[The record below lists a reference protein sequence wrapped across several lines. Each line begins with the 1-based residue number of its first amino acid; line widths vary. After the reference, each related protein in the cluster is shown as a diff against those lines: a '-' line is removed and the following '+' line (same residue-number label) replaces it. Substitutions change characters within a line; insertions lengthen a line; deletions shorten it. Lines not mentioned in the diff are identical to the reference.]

1 MWSFFVFY
9 RFCRGLQGF
18 ILFSIIVFQSIYQSM
33 YAFLGLLKGSHF
45 SSEVPIF
52 QNLNLIIMNDFKLS
66 ILFVLQKVKTNKKGE
81 CPLRCRLTFSKNR
94 REFSTGI
101 FINPD
106 NWDSG
111 KQKAIPTN
119 KENTILN
126 NKVSLIRQQIDKAFL
141 MLQILP
147 NEFDVDDIF
156 RKYKGEDSKEEIT
169 ILGAYDL
176 HNDKTKKLIG
186 IDFNQLS
193 WSRYVESRRK
203 VALFITKFYK
213 RKDIR
218 LKDLDLKFIQDLEY
232 FFKTELN
239 LKQATVYRSI
249 QRVKKIIQF
258 AISENYLKKDP
269 FHLYKNKKYKTVI
282 VYLTDEELKKL
293 EKHNFSQK
301 RLQQVKDLF
310 IFCCYTGLAYTEMST
325 LSTKNI
331 EIGFDGNEWIHMIR
345 KKTNKK
351 ISIPILPR
359 AKEILNKYNN
369 ELPNISNQK
378 FNSYLKEISELLS
391 IDKKLT
397 HHIARKTFATTVLLY
412 NNVPMEV
419 VSELLGH
426 SNMNITQAH
435 YGKVVL
441 KKVSKEI
448 GKLNSSLDCL

>member
-1 MWSFFVFY
+1 
-9 RFCRGLQGF
+9 
-18 ILFSIIVFQSIYQSM
+18 
-33 YAFLGLLKGSHF
+33 
-45 SSEVPIF
+45 
-52 QNLNLIIMNDFKLS
+52 MNNYKLS
-66 ILFVLQKVKTNKKGE
+66 ILFLLQKVRINKQGK
-81 CPLRCRLTFSKNR
+81 CPIRCRITYFKTR
-94 REFSTGI
+94 KIFSTGL

-111 KQKAIPTN
+111 KQKASPPNT
-119 KENTILN
+119 ENTILN
-126 NKVSLIRQQIDKAFL
+126 NKLSLIHQQIDKAFL

-147 NEFDVDDIF
+147 NDFDVDDIY

-186 IDFNQLS
+186 IDFNELS
-193 WSRYVESRRK
+193 WSRYLESRRK
-203 VALFITKFYK
+203 LALFISKFYK
-213 RKDIR
+213 RKDVR

-232 FFKTELN
+232 FFKTVLK

-282 VYLTDEELKKL
+282 VYLTDEELTIL
-293 EKHNFSQK
+293 EKHTFSQI

-310 IFCCYTGLAYTEMST
+310 VFCCYTGLAYTEMTT
-325 LSTKNI
+325 LKTNNI
-331 EIGFDGNEWIHMIR
+331 EIGFDGNEWIQMIR
-345 KKTNKK
+345 KKTNRK
-351 ISIPILPR
+351 ISVPVLPK
-359 AKEILNKYNN
+359 AKEILEKYDN
-369 ELPNISNQK
+369 ELPSISNQK

-397 HHIARKTFATTVLLY
+397 HHTARKTFATTVLLF
-412 NNVPMEV
+412 NDVPMEI

-426 SNMNITQAH
+426 TNMNVTQAH
-435 YGKVVL
+435 YGKIVK
-441 KKVSKEI
+441 KKVSEQMNILKN
-448 GKLNSSLDCL
+448 KL

>member
-1 MWSFFVFY
+1 
-9 RFCRGLQGF
+9 
-18 ILFSIIVFQSIYQSM
+18 
-33 YAFLGLLKGSHF
+33 
-45 SSEVPIF
+45 
-52 QNLNLIIMNDFKLS
+52 MNNFKLS
-66 ILFVLQKVKTNKKGE
+66 ILFVLQKIKINKKGQ
-81 CPLRCRLTFSKNR
+81 CPIRCRITFLKSRK
-94 REFSTGI
+94 EFSTGI
-101 FINPD
+101 FINPEI
-106 NWDSG
+106 WDSG
-111 KQKAIPTN
+111 KQKALPPD

-126 NKVSLIRQQIDKAFL
+126 NKLSLIRQQIDKAFL

-169 ILGAYDL
+169 IIGAYDL
-176 HNDKTKKLIG
+176 HNEKTKKLIG
-186 IDFNQLS
+186 IDFNELS

-203 VALFITKFYK
+203 VVLFITKFYK
-213 RKDIR
+213 RKDVR

-232 FFKTELN
+232 FFKTELK

-282 VYLTDEELKKL
+282 IYLTDEELKKL
-293 EKHNFSQK
+293 EKHNFSQE

-310 IFCCYTGLAYTEMST
+310 IFCCYTGLAYAEMST
-325 LSTKNI
+325 LTTKNI
-331 EIGFDGNEWIHMIR
+331 EIGFDGKEWIQMIR
-345 KKTNKK
+345 KKTKRK
-351 ISIPILPR
+351 ISIPILPKAR
-359 AKEILNKYNN
+359 EILDKYNN
-369 ELPNISNQK
+369 ELPSISNQK

-412 NNVPMEV
+412 NNVPMEI

-426 SNMNITQAH
+426 SNMNVTQSH
-435 YGKVVL
+435 YGKIVQ
-441 KKVSKEI
+441 KKVSDQLE
-448 GKLNSSLDCL
+448 KLYKDNT